1 MILVLGAT
9 GRLGGIITQRLLA
22 EGKPVRI
29 LVRPTSAYQA
39 LVEAGAQPTIG
50 DLKDRASLDAACAG
64 IETVITTANS
74 AVRGGADNVQ
84 SVELEGNRNLIDAA
98 RAAGVQQFLFTT
110 SLGSTV
116 ESPMPFIQAKARSE
130 QYLRASGMPY
140 TILGLNVLMDIWV
153 GRVVNEPLRA
163 GQPVT
168 LIGEGRRKH
177 TFIAMADVAAF
188 ATAALGHPAALNR
201 YMSLGGP
208 EALSWRDIIAAFE
221 GVLGRALE
229 VRSVPPGE
237 TPPGLPEIVAHFMA
251 GLETYE
257 TPLDMT
263 ETARTFG
270 VRMTTVEEHIRQN
283 YGGVGR

>member
-29 LVRPTSAYQA
+29 LVRPTSAYQSLA
-39 LVEAGAQPTIG
+39 AAGAQPAIG

-64 IETVITTANS
+64 IDTVITTANS
-74 AVRGGADNVQ
+74 AVRGGEDNVQ
-84 SVELEGNRNLIDAA
+84 TVELEGNRSLIDAA

-110 SLGSTV
+110 ALGSTV
-116 ESPMPFIQAKARSE
+116 NSPMPFIQAKARSE
-130 QYLRASGMPY
+130 EYLRASGMPY
-140 TILGLNVLMDIWV
+140 TILAPNVLMDIWV
-153 GRVVNEPLRA
+153 GQVVDGPVRA

-168 LIGEGRRKH
+168 LVGEGRRKH

-188 ATAALGHPAALNR
+188 ASAAMGHPAAINSYL
-201 YMSLGGP
+201 SLGGP

-221 GVLGRALE
+221 RVLGRAIP

-237 TPPGLPEIVAHFMA
+237 TLPGLPEIVAHFMA
-251 GLETYE
+251 SLETYE

-283 YGGVGR
+283 DGAGR